1 MKVVVAADKFKG
13 SLTAR
18 EVADAV
24 RAGVTR
30 SAPLARVVRVPV
42 ADGGDGT
49 LDAALSAG
57 FERRPVTVTGP
68 TGDPV
73 HTAYAR
79 RGQMAVVELADA
91 SGLQRLPGP
100 PAPWV
105 AGTLGTGQLLATAI
119 ADGCRQIVLGVGG
132 SCSTDGGAGLVAA
145 LGARLLDADGKAVA
159 AGAAGLRD
167 VHHLDLTSLRA
178 RLAGVSVVL
187 ACDVDNPL
195 LGPGG
200 AAAVYGP
207 QKGAGPD
214 DVPLLDAG
222 LARWADLVART
233 TGQDLRDAP
242 GTGAAGGAGFAALA
256 LLGAEL
262 CSGVQT
268 VLDLVGFDDVA
279 RSADLVVTG
288 EGSLDEQ
295 SLRGKAPI
303 GVVTAAMR
311 LGIPVVGVCGRTTLD
326 PDTLAHAGFR
336 RVWSLADRE
345 PDPAVSM
352 RDAARLLTDVGAD
365 LGRTLHQVT
374 AAH

>member
-1 MKVVVAADKFKG
+1 M
-13 SLTAR
+13 
-18 EVADAV
+18 
-24 RAGVTR
+24 
-30 SAPLARVVRVPV
+30 
-42 ADGGDGT
+42 
-49 LDAALSAG
+49 
-57 FERRPVTVTGP
+57 
-68 TGDPV
+68 
-73 HTAYAR
+73 
-79 RGQMAVVELADA
+79 
-91 SGLQRLPGP
+91 
-100 PAPWV
+100 
-105 AGTLGTGQLLATAI
+105 
-119 ADGCRQIVLGVGG
+119 
-132 SCSTDGGAGLVAA
+132 
-145 LGARLLDADGKAVA
+145 
-159 AGAAGLRD
+159 
-167 VHHLDLTSLRA
+167 
-178 RLAGVSVVL
+178 
-187 ACDVDNPL
+187 
-195 LGPGG
+195 
-200 AAAVYGP
+200 
-207 QKGAGPD
+207 
-214 DVPLLDAG
+214 
-222 LARWADLVART
+222 
-233 TGQDLRDAP
+233 
-242 GTGAAGGAGFAALA
+242 A

-345 PDPAVSM
+345 RDPSVSM